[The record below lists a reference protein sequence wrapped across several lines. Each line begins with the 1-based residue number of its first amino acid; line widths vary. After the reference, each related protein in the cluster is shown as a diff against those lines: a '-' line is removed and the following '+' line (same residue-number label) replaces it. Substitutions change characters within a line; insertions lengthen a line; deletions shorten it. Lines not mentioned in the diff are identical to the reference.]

1 MDISEKIDELES
13 KLAYSFNNKDFL
25 KEALTHKSFSN
36 ENRSL
41 NLKDNER
48 LEFLGDAV
56 LDLVISELLF
66 KMHEDVNE
74 GELSKKRS
82 LLVRE
87 EPLSEIAMEIGLG
100 EYLFLGKGEEQ
111 SGGRTKSSLLANAL
125 EALIAAI
132 YLDSDLGN
140 VKEFIK
146 AFFLSRLNSQDKLT
160 DFKSELQEMSQKEKK
175 GHLKYSVIADEGPD
189 HDKTFQVALDIN
201 GEVVAQGKGKN
212 IKEAEQMAAKT
223 ALQKLYD
230 IE

>member
-66 KMHEDVNE
+66 KMHTGVNE

-87 EPLSEIAMEIGLG
+87 EPLFQIAMEIGLG
-100 EYLFLGKGEEQ
+100 EYLLLGKGEEQ
-111 SGGRTKSSLLANAL
+111 TGGRLKSSLLANAF
-125 EALIAAI
+125 EALIASI
-132 YLDSDLGN
+132 YLDGGLEK
-140 VKEFIK
+140 VKDFIK
-146 AFFLSRLNSQDKLT
+146 VYFVSRLTSQT
-160 DFKSELQEMSQKEKK
+160 TIIDFKSEIQERIQKDKK
-175 GHLKYSVIADEGPD
+175 GNLKYSVIADDGPD
-189 HDKTFQVALDIN
+189 HDKTFQVALDLK
-201 GEVVAQGKGKN
+201 GEVIAQGEGKN
-212 IKEAEQMAAKT
+212 IKEAEQMAAKM
-223 ALQKLYD
+223 ALQKLYAL
-230 IE
+230 E

>member
-36 ENRSL
+36 ENRTL

-66 KMHEDVNE
+66 KMHTGINE

-87 EPLSEIAMEIGLG
+87 EPLSQIAREIGLG

-111 SGGRTKSSLLANAL
+111 SGGRTKSSLLANAF
-125 EALIAAI
+125 EALIASV
-132 YLDSDLGN
+132 YLDGGLEKVKDL
-140 VKEFIK
+140 VSVY
-146 AFFLSRLNSQDKLT
+146 FLSRLTSQPTLI
-160 DFKSELQEMSQKEKK
+160 DFKSEIQERIQQEKK
-175 GHLKYSVIADEGPD
+175 CNLKYSVIADDGPD
-189 HDKTFQVALDIN
+189 HDKTFQVALDLN
-201 GEVVAQGKGKN
+201 GEVIAQGEGKN
-212 IKEAEQMAAKT
+212 IKEAEQIAAKM
-223 ALQKLYD
+223 ALKKLYN